1 MRVRSALPVVLAA
14 TGLVVLVGGH
24 EALAIAE
31 WRGSDG
37 FWRGQPY
44 ASAPASLIDHD
55 RSLWLQNL
63 LLVSVAV
70 LGAVATPMVLWRRR
84 GRHAGLVAAAAA
96 CGVALLLWLVVV
108 AGGSGR
114 ADESCALRLTSENQP
129 GFSDRGWSW
138 REGGLVVVTFGREFR
153 RVTC

>member
-1 MRVRSALPVVLAA
+1 MRLRSTLPVVLAA
-14 TGLVVLVGGH
+14 TGLAVLVGGH

-37 FWRGQPY
+37 FWRGRPY

-70 LGAVATPMVLWRRR
+70 LGAVATPIMLWHRR
-84 GRHAGLVAAAAA
+84 GRQAGLAAAAAA
-96 CGVALLLWLVVV
+96 CGVALLPGT
-108 AGGSGR
+108 AAIR
-114 ADESCALRLTSENQP
+114 AWFPVEGAPEACVELRLSP
-129 GFSDRGWSW
+129 AAA
-138 REGGLVVVTFGREFR
+138 
-153 RVTC
+153 